1 MSDKKT
7 IQINPELFRIPNQE
21 KNKKGGN
28 KPIRVKNPNMPPRN
42 KTVRNQIMKMIRS
55 KQQDKYKELFDDKDA
70 NKMFMAPVTTTEEFK
85 KDFNQSL
92 DFLSD
97 LAKKEGDKIPAN
109 YNKTLRN
116 HSNHITT
123 LYENVSLELP
133 NVFDQIPTPP
143 PLSHSMILSPHNKTP
158 QIRPIGPFAPF
169 QPPPRPNILSSN
181 ILPSNI
187 LSSNI
192 LPPPPYGV
200 LKVGGT
206 KPTYRTWNQ
215 TAKNREPLVG
225 IANGGN
231 PNSIENIKRTSELR
245 QKMAIKKKEDE
256 EKENKRQKRKAV
268 LRHMKRKKIYKRT
281 YRVGRSKFQ
290 PKIGVLVSNKTIR
303 SNISTRAQLLKQE
316 PIQDVKKFLV
326 KKGFI
331 KVGTPTPNDI
341 LRKMYESV
349 VLICGEVQN
358 HNPENLL
365 YNYVHDAK

>member
-1 MSDKKT
+1 MSKT

-21 KNKKGGN
+21 KKKGVRN
-28 KPIRVKNPNMPPRN
+28 KPIRVKNPNMPQRN

-55 KQQDKYKELFDDKDA
+55 KQQDKYKELFDDKEFKKNA
-70 NKMFMAPVTTTEEFK
+70 MAPITTREEFK

-97 LAKKEGDKIPAN
+97 LAKKEGDKVPAN

-116 HSNHITT
+116 YSNPSP
-123 LYENVSLELP
+123 YVNLELP
-133 NVFDQIPTPP
+133 NIFDEIQTPP
-143 PLSHSMILSPHNKTP
+143 PLSHSMILSPHNKNP
-158 QIRPIGPFAPF
+158 QIIPIGSSSPRPAI
-169 QPPPRPNILSSN
+169 PRPNILSSN
-181 ILPSNI
+181 ILSSNI

-192 LPPPPYGV
+192 LPPAPPYGV

-215 TAKNREPLVG
+215 TLKNREPIFEPTPH
-225 IANGGN
+225 IANSGN

-256 EKENKRQKRKAV
+256 EKENKRQKKKAV

-316 PIQDVKKFLV
+316 PIQDVKKFLI